1 MATSSIFHNV
11 ILDTPEKVD
20 AFIRACEA
28 SEADPYVKPAGAPT
42 YKVTDD
48 PSEIA
53 RIFELFEARQR
64 ERIKQMELRAKNILA
79 MLDRVGE
86 ERVKAHFPAQSTL
99 KSRTSFATG
108 L

>member
-28 SEADPYVKPAGAPT
+28 SEADPYVKPAGAPV

-48 PSEIA
+48 PEEIR
-53 RIFELFEARQR
+53 RIYELCE
-64 ERIKQMELRAKNILA
+64 
-79 MLDRVGE
+79 
-86 ERVKAHFPAQSTL
+86 
-99 KSRTSFATG
+99 KSVR
-108 L
+108 